1 MSPPFALVLFDCDG
15 VLVDSEGLSARATA
29 GVLQSLGLA
38 IDAPTVL
45 RRFMG
50 KSDRSM
56 CEALAAETGIS
67 FPPDIQARL
76 DAAALDLSARELAAM
91 PGIADLLRGLRL
103 PRCVASS
110 STPARIRRSL
120 EMTGLWD
127 LLQPHVFSATMV
139 ARGKP
144 APDLFLHAA
153 RAMGALPERCVVVE
167 DSTAGVEAG
176 KAAGMTA
183 IGFVGGSHVDPALHG
198 AKLRDLGADHVVD
211 GMAAVQQ
218 LLEPG

>member
-1 MSPPFALVLFDCDG
+1 MSRFALVVFDCDG
-15 VLVDSEGLSARATA
+15 VLVDSEGLSARSTA
-29 GVLQSLGLA
+29 VVLQDLGLA

-56 CEALAAETGIS
+56 CEALAAETGIA
-67 FPPDIQARL
+67 FPPDIQERL
-76 DAAALDLSARELAAM
+76 DGAALELSARELQAM
-91 PGIADLLRGLRL
+91 PGIADLLRGLTL

-110 STPARIRRSL
+110 STPERIQRSL
-120 EMTGLWD
+120 QLTGLWD
-127 LLQPHVFSATMV
+127 LLQPFVFSATMV

-153 RAMGALPERCVVVE
+153 RSMGAVPERCVVVE

-176 KAAGMTA
+176 KAAGMTV
-183 IGFVGGSHVDPALHG
+183 IGFVGGTHVDAEAHG
-198 AKLRDLGADHVVD
+198 ATLHALGADAVVD
-211 GMAAVQQ
+211 SMAAVRD
-218 LLEPG
+218 LIGAT